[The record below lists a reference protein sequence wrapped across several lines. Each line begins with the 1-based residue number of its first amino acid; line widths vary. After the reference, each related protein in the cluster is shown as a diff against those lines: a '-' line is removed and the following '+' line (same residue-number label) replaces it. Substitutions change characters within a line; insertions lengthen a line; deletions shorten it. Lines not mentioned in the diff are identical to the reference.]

1 MDMVAKHR
9 LQILAVAHALE
20 AHKTVTGED
29 VEAIIDGRP
38 GPLIDGRPG
47 PLIDGRPYHSD
58 AFEELAERY
67 HSQVVEA
74 HKTHAPVKVPLPEL
88 DRAEWSSDVV

>member
-1 MDMVAKHR
+1 LEGLLGRTLDLVDKHR

-20 AHKTVTGED
+20 THKTVTGED
-29 VEAIIDGRP
+29 VEAIIEGRA
-38 GPLIDGRPG
+38 G

-74 HKTHAPVKVPLPEL
+74 HKTHERVKVALPEL
-88 DRAEWSSDVV
+88 DRAEWSSEAR